1 MLICEQCYFV
11 NLHLI
16 KIVEYF
22 YVTVKLKKKKKQT
35 KLQASILVQKEKRIT
50 SLPFVDV
57 VYHPVVEKRTA

>member
-1 MLICEQCYFV
+1 M

-16 KIVEYF
+16 KNSWIFLCDREV
-22 YVTVKLKKKKKQT
+22 KKKKKQT

-57 VYHPVVEKRTA
+57 VYHPVVEKRTAQK